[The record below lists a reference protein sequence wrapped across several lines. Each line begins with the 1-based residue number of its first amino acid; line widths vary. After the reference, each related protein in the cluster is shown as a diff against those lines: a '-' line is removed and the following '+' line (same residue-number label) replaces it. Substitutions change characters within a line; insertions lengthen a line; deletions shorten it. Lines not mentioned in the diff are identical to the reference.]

1 MMNPMMKMSHARAQ
15 STFNLFA
22 ALAVVTKAGDETE
35 TMNGTRKL
43 TPIGRIQQTTDKCR
57 FNKKPKAV
65 DLHVYL

>member
-35 TMNGTRKL
+35 R
-43 TPIGRIQQTTDKCR
+43 P
-57 FNKKPKAV
+57 
-65 DLHVYL
+65 